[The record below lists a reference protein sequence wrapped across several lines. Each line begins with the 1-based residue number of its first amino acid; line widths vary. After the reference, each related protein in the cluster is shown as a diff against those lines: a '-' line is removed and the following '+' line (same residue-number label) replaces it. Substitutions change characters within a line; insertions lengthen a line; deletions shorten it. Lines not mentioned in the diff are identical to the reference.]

1 MQVPNAV
8 SSNPN
13 ASVAALAGSVT
24 IFVVGIVRA
33 AGIAI
38 PGEVGSALTTVVAGL
53 ILWVGPPMPM
63 RGADAPPLRPGKSQP
78 KAAQTP
84 QVRSIGSVEE
94 PVA

>member
-24 IFVVGIVRA
+24 ILVVWIVGV
-33 AGIAI
+33 AGLAV

-63 RGADAPPLRPGKSQP
+63 RGADAPPASAG
-78 KAAQTP
+78 
-84 QVRSIGSVEE
+84 
-94 PVA
+94 